1 MPFKRKPEERKIEAK
16 KSKEQFKEQYPD
28 IPDYPNIRN
37 RLGLRNDAPKEKIV
51 FELHR
56 LKCKS
61 EATWKALQL
70 SEKDFKKFGVD
81 IPK

>member
-1 MPFKRKPEERKIEAK
+1 LSFKRKPEERKKEAK
-16 KSKEQFKEQYPD
+16 KAQDKYVDSSEYQD
-28 IPDYPNIRN
+28 IRN
-37 RLGLRNDAPKEKIV
+37 RLGLTSTAPKEKIV

-56 LKCKS
+56 LKTKS
-61 EATWKALQL
+61 KDTWKALNL

>member
-16 KSKEQFKEQYPD
+16 KAKDQYID
-28 IPDYPNIRN
+28 SSEYQDIRN
-37 RLGLRNDAPKEKIV
+37 RLGLRNDSPKEKIV
-51 FELHR
+51 YELQR

-61 EATWKALQL
+61 ESTWKTLQL
-70 SEKDFKKFGVD
+70 TEKDFKKFGVD

>member
-16 KSKEQFKEQYPD
+16 KAQDKYTDSSEYQD
-28 IPDYPNIRN
+28 IRN

-56 LKCKS
+56 LKTKS
-61 EATWKALQL
+61 KDTWKALNL

>member
-1 MPFKRKPEERKIEAK
+1 MPFKRKPEERKKEAK
-16 KSKEQFKEQYPD
+16 KAKDKYVDSSEYQD
-28 IPDYPNIRN
+28 IRN

-56 LKCKS
+56 LKTKS
-61 EATWKALQL
+61 KATWNALNL

>member
-1 MPFKRKPEERKIEAK
+1 LPFKRKPEERKKEAK
-16 KSKEQFKEQYPD
+16 KAKEKFKEQYPD
-28 IPDYPNIRN
+28 IPDYPNIRS
-37 RLGLRNDAPKEKIV
+37 RLGLRSNAPKEKIV

-56 LKCKS
+56 LKTKS
-61 EATWKALQL
+61 KATWFALNL

>member
-1 MPFKRKPEERKIEAK
+1 LQFKRKPEERKVEAK
-16 KSKEQFKEQYPD
+16 RAQDKYVDSSEYQD
-28 IPDYPNIRN
+28 IRN

-56 LKCKS
+56 LKTKS
-61 EATWKALQL
+61 KATWNALNL

>member
-1 MPFKRKPEERKIEAK
+1 MLFKRKPEERKKEAK
-16 KSKEQFKEQYPD
+16 KAQDKYVDSSEYQD
-28 IPDYPNIRN
+28 IRN

-56 LKCKS
+56 LKTKS
-61 EATWKALQL
+61 KATWNALNL

>member
-1 MPFKRKPEERKIEAK
+1 MQFKRKPEERKKEAK
-16 KSKEQFKEQYPD
+16 RAQDKYVDSSEYQD
-28 IPDYPNIRN
+28 IRN
-37 RLGLRNDAPKEKIV
+37 RLGLRSNAPKEKIV

-56 LKCKS
+56 LKTKS
-61 EATWKALQL
+61 KATWKALNL

>member
-1 MPFKRKPEERKIEAK
+1 LSFKRKPEERKKEAK
-16 KSKEQFKEQYPD
+16 KAKDKYVDSSEYQ
-28 IPDYPNIRN
+28 NIRN

-56 LKCKS
+56 LKTKS
-61 EATWKALQL
+61 KDTWKALNL

>member
-1 MPFKRKPEERKIEAK
+1 LPFKRKPEERKKEAK
-16 KSKEQFKEQYPD
+16 RAQDKYVDSSEYQD
-28 IPDYPNIRN
+28 IRN
-37 RLGLRNDAPKEKIV
+37 RLGLRSNAPKEKIV

-56 LKCKS
+56 LKTKS
-61 EATWKALQL
+61 KDTWKALNL

>member
-1 MPFKRKPEERKIEAK
+1 MPFKRKPEERKKEAK
-16 KSKEQFKEQYPD
+16 KAKEKFKEQYPD

-56 LKCKS
+56 LKTKS
-61 EATWKALQL
+61 KATWDALNL

>member
-1 MPFKRKPEERKIEAK
+1 MPFKRKPEERKKEAK
-16 KSKEQFKEQYPD
+16 KAQDQYID
-28 IPDYPNIRN
+28 SSEYQDIRN
-37 RLGLRNDAPKEKIV
+37 RLGLHNDAPKEKIV
-51 FELHR
+51 YELQR

-70 SEKDFKKFGVD
+70 TEKDFKKFGVD